1 MQKKHA
7 AAWAAALAAVS
18 GTTIA
23 ALPVSAKITDTGA
36 TVITGS
42 TPVKAAPGRAQSA
55 PERTQAA
62 PTLTLSEA
70 RAQLSRARTALL
82 KAQDHAADLD
92 KKANRA
98 ESTTQQA
105 HRDLGNLAR
114 DAYAG
119 GPADLMDIATL
130 VTSEDP
136 SLALRDASRV
146 AQYAD
151 GQADEWREAAEVLRL
166 TNAQRAKATAAVT
179 AAEEELR
186 EAQRAVIDA
195 QGGSGASGPGAVR
208 LAQRCGATDSVSPIC
223 IAPRW
228 TERNLTLDATLIS
241 RYVSARWPEVRD
253 VGGWRPGDPY
263 PDHPSGRAVD
273 IMMPNGG
280 GGSDVALGNQ
290 VAAYFQK
297 HADEY
302 GIYYMIW
309 RQRMWKSSSPVG
321 AWSGMSDRGSPTANH
336 MDHVHISVTDGRS
349 ATIVAKLLKSIDLP
363 Q

>member
-7 AAWAAALAAVS
+7 AAMAAAVVTAA
-18 GTTIA
+18 GATIA
-23 ALPVSAKITDTGA
+23 TIPVSATVPNTGA
-36 TVITGS
+36 S
-42 TPVKAAPGRAQSA
+42 AHPAAPAQSQ
-55 PERTQAA
+55 PQAA
-62 PTLTLSEA
+62 PRPAQASPTLTLSQA
-70 RAQLSRARTALL
+70 RAKLRRARTALL

-241 RYVSARWPEVRD
+241 RYVSARWPQVRD

-349 ATIVAKLLKSIDLP
+349 ATIVAKLLKSMDLP

>member
-7 AAWAAALAAVS
+7 AALAAAVAAAAGATVAAIPVSATITQTGATANPAALA
-18 GTTIA
+18 G
-23 ALPVSAKITDTGA
+23 PQPG
-36 TVITGS
+36 
-42 TPVKAAPGRAQSA
+42 AAPGRA
-55 PERTQAA
+55 RAA
-62 PTLTLSEA
+62 RTLTLSEA
-70 RAQLSRARTALL
+70 RAQLSRARTALIR
-82 KAQDHAADLD
+82 AQEHAAELD
-92 KKANRA
+92 EKAGKA
-98 ESTTQQA
+98 ESKTQQA
-105 HRDLGNLAR
+105 QRDLGNLAR
-114 DAYAG
+114 DAYVG
-119 GPADLMDIATL
+119 GPADLLDLATL
-130 VTSEDP
+130 VAAEDP

-146 AQYAD
+146 AHYAE

-166 TNAQRAKATAAVT
+166 TNQQRGKANAAVS
-179 AAEEELR
+179 AAEEDLR

-195 QGGSGASGPGAVR
+195 QGGAGASGPGAVK
-208 LAQRCGATDSVSPIC
+208 LAQRCDATDSVSPIC

-228 TERNLTLDATLIS
+228 TERNLTLDATLIG
-241 RYVSARWPEVRD
+241 RYVSARWPQVRD

-280 GGSDVALGNQ
+280 GGSDVELGNQ

-321 AWSGMSDRGSPTANH
+321 AWTGMSDRGSPTANH
-336 MDHVHISVTDGRS
+336 MDHVHISVTDGNS
-349 ATIVAKLLKSIDLP
+349 ATIVAKLLKSMDLP